1 MTEDQA
7 QEWLKSKFGP
17 DSVARVAP
25 IADAVIAENG
35 RQNLISPASVSE
47 IWSRH
52 IIDSAQLLL
61 LAPESARS
69 WVDVG
74 TGAGFPGMIVAAL
87 CAMPIVMVEPRRR
100 RAEFLQNLSRE
111 LGFSHAEVRASKIEA
126 VSETFDVISARA
138 VASVDDLFASTSKV
152 SHSSTTW
159 LLPKGRSWSGE
170 LELAQRY
177 WQGLFHVEQSV
188 TSEEARIIVAQKVA
202 RV

>member
-25 IADAVIAENG
+25 IVDAVIGENG
-35 RQNLISPASVSE
+35 RQNLISPASVPE

-100 RAEFLQNLSRE
+100 RAEFLQNVSRE

-177 WQGLFHVEQSV
+177 WQGMFHVEQSV